1 MEELGGQ
8 PIGAVDH
15 SRGAQ
20 ALLSQSKDDILA
32 CLGTKLTLEDVL
44 MLSEVRLEVPLLSG
58 EDSLLTLQE
67 L

>member
-1 MEELGGQ
+1 VAGF
-8 PIGAVDH
+8 GA
-15 SRGAQ
+15 
-20 ALLSQSKDDILA
+20 
-32 CLGTKLTLEDVL
+32 KLTLEDVL